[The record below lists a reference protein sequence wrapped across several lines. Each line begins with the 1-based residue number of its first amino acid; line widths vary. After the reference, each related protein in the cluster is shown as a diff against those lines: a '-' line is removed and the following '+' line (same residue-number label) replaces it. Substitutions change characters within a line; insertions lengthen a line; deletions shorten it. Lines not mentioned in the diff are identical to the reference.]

1 MDMDLLEFSRSRYT
15 VFDLLADVGGISG
28 MFASLFAVFMAA
40 WNFNALDNL
49 LVTRL
54 FKAKLDD
61 KRHFNSQSDFFPNK
75 GCPNFIDYFL
85 SWIPSCMLC
94 CKRSQKEKAYARAR
108 DRLEKELDIIEV
120 VKSRRYFAK
129 ALKTLLPKD

>member
-15 VFDLLADVGGISG
+15 AFDLLADVGGISG

-61 KRHFNSQSDFFPNK
+61 KTTSKVSAQ
-75 GCPNFIDYFL
+75 
-85 SWIPSCMLC
+85 
-94 CKRSQKEKAYARAR
+94 RS
-108 DRLEKELDIIEV
+108 
-120 VKSRRYFAK
+120 
-129 ALKTLLPKD
+129 